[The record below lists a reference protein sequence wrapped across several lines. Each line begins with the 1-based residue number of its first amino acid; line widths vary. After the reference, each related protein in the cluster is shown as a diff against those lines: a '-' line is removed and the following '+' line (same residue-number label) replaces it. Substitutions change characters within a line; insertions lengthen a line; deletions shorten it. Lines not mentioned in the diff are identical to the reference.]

1 MSERLKGK
9 VAVITGAGSGI
20 GAACARRFAAEG
32 ARLVLNDVSEDA
44 CANVAAALPE
54 AGTPRFVVA
63 AGDVTSREDTEAVAA
78 AARAS
83 FGRLDV
89 LVNSAGIT
97 ARTVPAEAGFEERWQ
112 RVIDVNLKGTMLMC
126 RAAVEV
132 MRATRGGSGGA
143 GSESGG
149 SIVNLASIMGHVGY
163 PPGLGLSDG
172 FSPYAQSKGGVV
184 QLTRDLG
191 ATLGREGIRVN
202 AVCPGFV
209 RTPLTASLTANQ
221 ETYSHLVG
229 AHPLGRLAEP
239 EEIANVILFL
249 ASDEASF
256 VTGAAWLVDG
266 GYTAV

>member
-20 GAACARRFAAEG
+20 GAACVRRFVAEG
-32 ARLVLNDVSEDA
+32 ARLVLNDVSEEA

-54 AGTPRFVVA
+54 AGTPRFVAA

-132 MRATRGGSGGA
+132 MRAARSGSGGA
-143 GSESGG
+143 GLESGG

-209 RTPLTASLTANQ
+209 CTPLTESLTANQ

>member
-1 MSERLKGK
+1 MPNRLNDK
-9 VAVITGAGSGI
+9 VAVITGAASGI

-32 ARLVLNDVSEDA
+32 ARLVVSDLSETA
-44 CANVAAALPE
+44 CARVAKELGT
-54 AGTPRFVVA
+54 AGASFIVV
-63 AGDVTSREDTEAVAA
+63 AGDVTSRADTGAVIE

-83 FGRLDV
+83 FGRIDV

-97 ARTVPAEAGFEERWQ
+97 TRTVADEPDLEERWR

-126 RAAVEV
+126 MAAVEV
-132 MRATRGGSGGA
+132 MREG
-143 GSESGG
+143 SGG

-163 PPGLGLSDG
+163 PLGVGLSDG
-172 FSPYAQSKGGVV
+172 FSAYAQSKGGVV
-184 QLTRDLG
+184 QLTRDLASAAG
-191 ATLGREGIRVN
+191 QEGIRVN

-209 RTPLTASLTANQ
+209 RTPLTETLTSNN
-221 ETYSHLVG
+221 ETYSKLLDL
-229 AHPLGRLAEP
+229 HPLGRIAEP

-256 VTGAAWLVDG
+256 VTGANILVDG

>member
-1 MSERLKGK
+1 MSNRLQGQ
-9 VAVITGAGSGI
+9 VAVITGAASGI

-32 ARLVLNDVSEDA
+32 ARLVVSDLSEAA
-44 CANVAAALPE
+44 CAGVSAELAAAG
-54 AGTPRFVVA
+54 AVFVVA
-63 AGDVTSREDTEAVAA
+63 PGDVTSRADTEAVAE

-83 FGRLDV
+83 YGRIDA

-97 ARTVPAEAGFEERWQ
+97 TRTVADVPDLEERWR

-126 RAAVEV
+126 MAAVEV
-132 MRATRGGSGGA
+132 MRTARR
-143 GSESGG
+143 G

-163 PPGLGLSDG
+163 PPGVGLSDG

-184 QLTRDLG
+184 QLTRDL
-191 ATLGREGIRVN
+191 AAAHGRDGIRAN

-209 RTPLTASLTANQ
+209 RTPLTEILTSNN
-221 ETYSHLVG
+221 ETHSKLLDL
-229 AHPLGRLAEP
+229 HPLGRIAEP

-256 VTGAAWLVDG
+256 VTGANWLVDG

>member
-1 MSERLKGK
+1 MSDRLKDK
-9 VAVITGAGSGI
+9 VAVITGAASGI

-32 ARLVLNDVSEDA
+32 ARLVVNDVSEDA
-44 CANVAAALPE
+44 CAHVAEELAKTGA
-54 AGTPRFVVA
+54 RFVVA
-63 AGDVTSREDTEAVAA
+63 AGDVTSRADTEAVAA

-89 LVNSAGIT
+89 LVNSAGIS
-97 ARTVPAEAGFEERWQ
+97 ARTVPAEADFEERWQ
-112 RVIDVNLKGTMLMC
+112 RVIDVNLKGTALMC
-126 RAAVEV
+126 RAAVET
-132 MRATRGGSGGA
+132 MRAARGGSG
-143 GSESGG
+143 SGG

-163 PPGLGLSDG
+163 PLGVGLSDG

-191 ATLGREGIRVN
+191 AALGGEGIRVN

-209 RTPLTASLTANQ
+209 RTPLTESLTADP
-221 ETYSHLVG
+221 ETYSRLIG
-229 AHPLGRLAEP
+229 AHPLARLARP

-256 VTGAAWLVDG
+256 VTGANWLVDG